1 MKIIILIFLSILSS
15 NLFAK
20 EDLEKIDVRG
30 MSMRERIKLMT
41 DARREQRMK
50 TETVSKQ
57 SEGFMNEL
65 KKGISGLDEA
75 KSKVFGQKH
84 VSEINKEAGI
94 QDNDSFTRLKGAMT
108 AEDGEVTEYRKIGSQ
123 NTLNDNLV
131 KEEYIIEYKNGKKQ
145 TVELL
150 YIKPT
155 ISGGFKLMEVNVRD

>member
-1 MKIIILIFLSILSS
+1 M
-15 NLFAK
+15 FAK
-20 EDLEKIDVRG
+20 EDVEKIDVRG
-30 MSMRERIKLMT
+30 MSMSERIKLMS
-41 DARREQRMK
+41 DARRNQRTK
-50 TETVSKQ
+50 SETVTKQ
-57 SEGFMNEL
+57 SENFMNDL
-65 KKGISGLDEA
+65 KKGITGLDDA

-84 VSEINKEAGI
+84 VSEINREAGI
-94 QDNDSFTRLKGAMT
+94 EDNNSFTRLKSAMT

-155 ISGGFKLMEVNVRD
+155 ITGGFKLMEVNVRD